1 MHSNNWVIHGKHTAT
16 GKPMLANDP
25 HLGTSLPSFWSLT
38 ELIWEDKFLIG
49 ATAPGVPL
57 VGIGK
62 SKNISW
68 GQTSPLCDSSD
79 LWQETLNDEMTQYFV
94 DGIWRNL
101 KIVHESIKIKGQ
113 EPLDYPIR
121 FTHRGPLLEPEL
133 IYGAGVLF
141 GG

>member
-1 MHSNNWVIHGKHTAT
+1 
-16 GKPMLANDP
+16 MLANDP

-38 ELIWEDKFLIG
+38 ELIWQDKFLIG

-57 VGIGK
+57 VGIGR

-94 DGIWRNL
+94 DGNWKNL
-101 KIVHESIKIKGQ
+101 KIVHESI
-113 EPLDYPIR
+113 
-121 FTHRGPLLEPEL
+121 
-133 IYGAGVLF
+133 
-141 GG
+141 